1 MSSLVKDSGSKSD
14 THVASSGNGESELPY
29 SLQLELVV
37 QDREVIRALVQK
49 RDGDERSEYALEALK
64 IGVLALRHVGGQAT
78 ADLIQRE
85 VRAMQ
90 QALEQHN
97 HRVHDQVAATLKEY
111 FDPKDGRFS
120 QRVQGLVANDGELSQ
135 LIKGF
140 VDGKNSMMATT
151 LVSHVGRDSPLMK
164 QLDPE
169 QADGLLASLR
179 NTVESQLAHQREQ
192 VLNEFSLDNKEG
204 ALKRLVDELTTKHGD
219 LNQNLQ
225 KKIDEVIDEFS
236 LDKPDSA
243 LSRLVQN
250 VDRAQRTITNEF
262 SLDSETSALA
272 RLKRE
277 LMTVL
282 EAHVKTNAEFQEEV
296 KGSLREIMA
305 RRQEQ
310 ARSTEHGITF
320 QRMLFELLQPEGQS
334 CGDLVEFVGDIVG
347 AIRNCKAGDVVIQL
361 SQETASSGARIV
373 FEAKEV
379 KKYTLATALIEI
391 EEARK
396 NRQAQVGVF
405 VFSRKTAPASLRPF
419 SRFGRD
425 IVVVWDSED
434 SLSDVFIVASLEAAK
449 AMCFYNQSQ
458 KEHKVADFDSMEKAL
473 LDIEKHAANLD
484 EIRKAAETIQSSS
497 DKILERVRLDRE
509 AIEKQVAV
517 LRTNITDFQGSFRA
531 EDHSPL
537 ADGRQ
542 PIADS

>member
-1 MSSLVKDSGSKSD
+1 MPQSKDGSP
-14 THVASSGNGESELPY
+14 GNDESELPF

-37 QDREVIRALVQK
+37 QDRDVIRSLLEK
-49 RDGDERSEYALEALK
+49 KEGDERNEYALEALK

-85 VRAMQ
+85 IRSLQ
-90 QALEQHN
+90 LTLDQHN
-97 HRVHDQVAATLKEY
+97 KAVHTQLSGTLKEY
-111 FDPKDGRFS
+111 FDPQSGRFS
-120 QRVQGLVANDGELSQ
+120 ERVKRLVGQDGELSQ

-140 VDGKNSMMATT
+140 IDGENSQLSRTLTT
-151 LVSHVGRDSPLMK
+151 HVGNGSPLMK

-169 QADGLLASLR
+169 QSAGLLATLR
-179 NTVESQLAHQREQ
+179 KTVEIQLCQQRDQ
-192 VLNEFSLDNKEG
+192 LLNEFSLDNKDG
-204 ALKRLVDELTTKHGD
+204 ALKRLIDELTTKHGD

-225 KKIDEVIDEFS
+225 KKIDEVVNEFS
-236 LDKPDSA
+236 LDKEDSA

-296 KGSLREIMA
+296 KSSLREMTA

-320 QRMLFELLQPEGQS
+320 QRILYEFLQPEAQS
-334 CGDLVEFVGDIVG
+334 RGDRIEFVGDNVG
-347 AIRNCKAGDVVIQL
+347 AIKNCKVGDVVIQL
-361 SQETASSGARIV
+361 TEETASPGARIV
-373 FEAKEV
+373 FEAKEA
-379 KKYTLATALIEI
+379 KNYTLTAALSEI

-405 VFSRKTAPASLRPF
+405 VFSRKTAPSNLRPL
-419 SRFGRD
+419 SRFGSD

-434 SLSDVFIVASLEAAK
+434 AHSDVLIVASLEAAR
-449 AMCFYNQSQ
+449 AICFYSQ
-458 KEHKVADFDSMEKAL
+458 CQREHQLVDFDSIEKAL
-473 LDIEKHAANLD
+473 LDMEKHAANLD

-497 DKILERVRLDRE
+497 GKILERVRIDRAALE
-509 AIEKQVAV
+509 NQIAN
-517 LRTNITDFQGSFRA
+517 LRTSITDLQSSLEAKVQGSLN
-531 EDHSPL
+531 S
-537 ADGRQ
+537 G
-542 PIADS
+542 